1 MKKNMKIVLI
11 VIAVLLLIGLG
22 AFIVKECL
30 TPKTYTEIT
39 FENFKDFYEKDK
51 DFVLFIGSDTC
62 SHCTQFKTVA
72 TEVVKKYHVNI
83 YYIDVDKLDEEP
95 EKLAYLK
102 SRFPFNSTPT
112 IYVYKD
118 KKKDHHVGKMNVSE
132 TVDFLERNGMLSTDK
147 K

>member
-1 MKKNMKIVLI
+1 MILLEMQSKLI
-11 VIAVLLLIGLG
+11 ELCELSPI
-22 AFIVKECL
+22 
-30 TPKTYTEIT
+30 
-39 FENFKDFYEKDK
+39 EKACEFHM
-51 DFVLFIGSDTC
+51 FV
-62 SHCTQFKTVA
+62 
-72 TEVVKKYHVNI
+72 Y
-83 YYIDVDKLDEEP
+83 